1 MADNVTITAGND
13 VVTVTDPT
21 TSVPVVVT
29 EETILIGSEVGQ
41 LNIAQ
46 VQDVIS
52 ATDEASNVAITEQE
66 EIIQPN
72 VAQVQIQVVEDK
84 EMPYA
89 KRTDIVSDLLIY
101 KADAAVGSLESD
113 AVWRVKRLTIGLD
126 GDVTEEWANG
136 SASFNAVWSDRAS
149 LTYS

>member
-1 MADNVTITAGND
+1 MADSVTITAGND
-13 VVTVTDPT
+13 VVNVTDPT
-21 TSVPVVVT
+21 TSVPVTVT
-29 EETILIGSEVGQ
+29 EETISIGSEVGQ

-46 VQDVIS
+46 VQDVVS
-52 ATDEASNVAITEQE
+52 ATDTGSQVSITEQI

-72 VAQVQIQVVEDK
+72 VAEVQIQVVEDK

-101 KADAAVGSLESD
+101 KADAAVGANESA
-113 AVWRVKRLTIGLD
+113 AVWRIKRLTIGSD

-136 SASFNAVWSDRAS
+136 SASFNAVWNDRAS
-149 LTYS
+149 LIYS